1 MLSAA
6 AYAIWLADQ
15 PCQVPASI
23 DATFQAGVYNG
34 FTGKDLRA
42 QWEACFAPDQDIA
55 NDVYNMAQ
63 ALKEKDWGSVKN
75 LIMAHKDKLPD
86 DMRKCTD
93 DPQYAEVDKAY
104 IAQGELAKKLKAD
117 PDW

>member
-15 PCQVPASI
+15 PCAVPDTAP
-23 DATFQAGVYNG
+23 ATFQAGVYNG

-55 NDVYNMAQ
+55 NDVYKMGQ
-63 ALKEKDWGSVKN
+63 ALEQKDWGTAKSII
-75 LIMAHKDKLPD
+75 LAHKDKLPD

-93 DPQYAEVDKAY
+93 DPQYAAVDEAY
-104 IAQGELAKKLKAD
+104 IK
-117 PDW
+117 